1 MSWCHHSPIL
11 FLVKFLQIE
20 PSLQNVVESSPRGEN
35 DEMLNEEIVFLDSD
49 EDREVKQKMEVEE
62 DVTKNTDTDHQP
74 SEEAV
79 SLDKENNPKE
89 EQAEDIMVE
98 YNHADYADLVG
109 PMKTPAATAPVPPRP
124 APPLPPN
131 KVIQGTFQSSTM
143 KKIPKKPGS
152 LPPFALFSQEKRA
165 ELQQEDPDIGFG
177 DLGRKLGEM
186 WHALQVNN
194 LVTCI
199 LILKFFPTLS

>member
-1 MSWCHHSPIL
+1 
-11 FLVKFLQIE
+11 
-20 PSLQNVVESSPRGEN
+20 
-35 DEMLNEEIVFLDSD
+35 MLNEEIVFLDSD
-49 EDREVKQKMEVEE
+49 EDREVKQKMEVET
-62 DVTKNTDTDHQP
+62 DVSKNPDSDQQP
-74 SEEAV
+74 SEETV

-89 EQAEDIMVE
+89 EQGEDIMVE

-109 PMKTPAATAPVPPRP
+109 PLKTPATTAPVPLPTRP
-124 APPLPPN
+124 APAAAPN
-131 KVIQGTFQSSTM
+131 KMLQVPYQPSAM

-186 WHALQVNN
+186 WHALQVLTHSRST
-194 LVTCI
+194 LVSSSQAWRPGPR
-199 LILKFFPTLS
+199 FA

>member
-1 MSWCHHSPIL
+1 
-11 FLVKFLQIE
+11 
-20 PSLQNVVESSPRGEN
+20 
-35 DEMLNEEIVFLDSD
+35 MLNEEIVFLDSD

-62 DVTKNTDTDHQP
+62 DVTKNTDSDQQP
-74 SEEAV
+74 SEEPV

-89 EQAEDIMVE
+89 EQVEDIMVE

-109 PMKTPAATAPVPPRP
+109 PMKTPATTAPVPPPPRP
-124 APPLPPN
+124 APVVPPN
-131 KVIQGTFQSSTM
+131 KMIQVPYQPSAM

-194 LVTCI
+194 ISSDFVLNILHRILVVVNLT
-199 LILKFFPTLS
+199 